1 MVVSKSQ
8 NSRVPERKQP
18 YAIRVHGPDRNVP
31 TPCPP
36 PGARESAGAA
46 IPLLG
51 LFVCVRPFT
60 ALVGVTVER
69 GVDDITLE
77 TGADDIIPETG
88 ADDITPET
96 GADDMTL
103 ETGLDDI
110 TLETEFE
117 GVRTV

>member
-8 NSRVPERKQP
+8 NSRVPERKQS
-18 YAIRVHGPDRNVP
+18 YAIRVHAPDTNVP
-31 TPCPP
+31 TPCPDT
-36 PGARESAGAA
+36 GTRESAGAD
-46 IPLLG
+46 ILLPVP
-51 LFVCVRPFT
+51 FACVMLFT

-69 GVDDITLE
+69 GVEDMMFE
-77 TGADDIIPETG
+77 TGADDMIPETG

-103 ETGLDDI
+103 ETGVDDI
-110 TLETEFE
+110 TLETELE